1 VDLFQGCRSCTM
13 KTPHIFDQTSSQPA
27 ELHCKLEHW
36 MEQTRSRRDYGPA
49 DFGSLQTEASVKLTP
64 LAAFLIFIKKTM
76 WPFWWYLRDSEAVKS
91 YFYWG
96 PSLNSSARVFF
107 SVFFGD
113 SGPGSQFGQ
122 VFQRVCVSPVCS
134 TNERKHIVSNGFIHI
149 TSDLLLVAEFFRD
162 PLFERLPLSIYT
174 LRARCFLAGSTLL
187 TKLHPFVGHFEH
199 GLHYMFGHV

>member
-1 VDLFQGCRSCTM
+1 MGISICFLQISRNVKLKQFPEKGAHGLGCFVG
-13 KTPHIFDQTSSQPA
+13 K
-27 ELHCKLEHW
+27 
-36 MEQTRSRRDYGPA
+36 TRSRRDYGPA

-134 TNERKHIVSNGFIHI
+134 TCLNMCKVCTEAVHS
-149 TSDLLLVAEFFRD
+149 VALWTRVTLHVWACVKYV
-162 PLFERLPLSIYT
+162 PKQSI
-174 LRARCFLAGSTLL
+174 
-187 TKLHPFVGHFEH
+187 P
-199 GLHYMFGHV
+199 